1 MFCTCLKTNTPI
13 GTEESLRRIVSK
25 KQMTH
30 SPNSSVKIKPRRSK
44 SVIAEIPP
52 ELIIN
57 KIRKDANGNNIV
69 KGGKKFHVTFKDQV
83 KKKEPLVIVIDF
95 IQDNDELLTRIP
107 SNNGLFTNDGSPRK
121 VRRKKS
127 FFKDDFDLFVQNNNS
142 NCSNSYD
149 STSGN
154 KFCRKIPS
162 DNKERVECQACMIF

>member
-95 IQDNDELLTRIP
+95 IQDNDSCMIIYNGSILTI
-107 SNNGLFTNDGSPRK
+107 N
-121 VRRKKS
+121 
-127 FFKDDFDLFVQNNNS
+127 KDSIITVKTLKDLFAN
-142 NCSNSYD
+142 
-149 STSGN
+149 TSIK
-154 KFCRKIPS
+154 KF
-162 DNKERVECQACMIF
+162 